1 MKGYLL
7 DTSICVFLLRD
18 KFDVQQRLSSIKPS
32 QCYISEV
39 TVAELLY
46 GAYKSAKTE
55 ANIQILNNLFK
66 RINIVPFSESI
77 EVFAKEKVRLNQ
89 IGKPLEDFDLL
100 IGAAAVSRGLTL
112 VTDNVKH
119 FDRISGITIENWVNR

>member
-1 MKGYLL
+1 M
-7 DTSICVFLLRD
+7 
-18 KFDVQQRLSSIKPS
+18 
-32 QCYISEV
+32 